1 MANTKELKAMAD
13 EILALAK
20 NNGVESNY
28 LFVTTF
34 DRYQTQI
41 KVVERLKDEIERKD
55 TEPTVKKEY
64 VKNRGN
70 VYVNPLYPE
79 YNRAVDSA
87 NKTVST
93 LIKII
98 KNFGNGK
105 TAGESDPLLEQL
117 NGGGISA

>member
-1 MANTKELKAMAD
+1 MAKVKKLKDMANAILELA
-13 EILALAK
+13 E

-41 KVVERLKDEIERKD
+41 KVVEQLKAEIERAD

-64 VKNRGN
+64 VKNRAN

-98 KNFGNGK
+98 KNFGNAK
-105 TAGESDPLLEQL
+105 SDSNTDPLLEQL
-117 NGGGISA
+117 NGGGASA